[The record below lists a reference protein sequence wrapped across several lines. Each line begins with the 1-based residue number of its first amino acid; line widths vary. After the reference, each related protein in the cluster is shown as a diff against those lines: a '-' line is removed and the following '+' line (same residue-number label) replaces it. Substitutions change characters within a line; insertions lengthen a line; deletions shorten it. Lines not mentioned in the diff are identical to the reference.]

1 MLLEKLSPEEF
12 DKVIRT
18 MKSKEN
24 EAIAD
29 MVLHLCEMDKRQ
41 FFREL
46 GYSSLF
52 SYCTE
57 GLKYSEGASYRRI
70 QAARALKEHPDIYDK
85 LKSGLLSLCTVAEVS
100 RVRDES
106 KKTNLIS
113 KAEGKSKREVE
124 RLVSPLLPPVKSK
137 KSSIR
142 VVQREVAPAP
152 IFESSTSTRET
163 EESYALSVQ
172 LDKETYELLNRVKE
186 HTGYIP
192 LNELLKRTFRHFV
205 NDKARDSRARKIKV
219 LKKSR
224 YISLSV
230 RKTVRKRDQGQ
241 CTFVSKSGKRC
252 SERCGLEY
260 DHIVPFS
267 TGGSNEVNNL
277 RLRCRGHNQLHA
289 EETFGREFMQGKR
302 ANVFK

>member
-1 MLLEKLSPEEF
+1 MLLENLSPDEF
-12 DKVIRT
+12 DKIIIT

-29 MVLHLCEMDKRQ
+29 MVLHLSEMDKRQ

-57 GLKYSEGASYRRI
+57 GLKYSEGAAYRRI
-70 QAARALKEHPDIYDK
+70 QAARALNDHPEIYNK
-85 LKSGLLSLCTVAEVS
+85 LKLGLLSLCTVAEVS

-106 KKTNLIS
+106 KKANLIS

-124 RLVSPLLPPVKSK
+124 KLVSPLLPPVKSK

-142 VVQREVAPAP
+142 VVQRKVPAP

-205 NDKARDSRARKIKV
+205 NAKDSKARKIKV

-302 ANVFK
+302 DNVFK